1 MEEET
6 GRKRRIDVSK
16 VLDSLDDSG
25 DPLERVVLPE
35 SKRKATAAE
44 EQQPK
49 QSGMGGGDQQR
60 DYLFEDIGDREL
72 EEKIKR
78 QKSNIEK
85 LSRSL
90 PDKGEK
96 LRVALMLLE
105 DEKERRR
112 CSLLERNTSRWEEL
126 AQATSCK
133 NRNMDDSTGFKNETA
148 APLAKPKSEFA
159 CHFEQKMEEKSDSR
173 AASETQT
180 ESSLL
185 PCNRQSMKSNG
196 KLLQKGGRKGRSS
209 SRYIPRQC
217 SSSFNHKQEKCSPSN
232 GGHKGGAS
240 FPCSLR
246 HVAEDLSS
254 CGRNWNDASQIN
266 DSRHQKQGQTVVEI
280 LDEEDAEPAD
290 TAEQEEELPEG
301 ISKVKIY
308 YPSRNDPKSVEIC
321 YADIGCLDPEGYLT
335 STIMNFYIRYL
346 QQQTSPTDRALHNF
360 HFFNTFFYEKL
371 KEDVAY
377 KGDDK
382 DKHFGKFRRWWKGVN
397 IFEKAYVL
405 IPINEDKHWS
415 LVIICIPDKEEESG
429 PIVLH
434 LDSLSGVHSPRSVFQ
449 NIKSYLRAE
458 WNYLGPEVA
467 VSDLPIS
474 DSIWKQLPQKIE
486 ERKLA
491 VPQQRNEY
499 DCGLFVLFFME
510 RFIEEAPERLKM
522 KDLSMFGRRWFKPEA
537 ASNLR
542 KKIRKELRQE
552 FRDAYFVNLSK
563 ESAPAVGASEE

>member
-6 GRKRRIDVSK
+6 GGKRRIDVSK
-16 VLDSLDDSG
+16 VLDCLDDSG

-44 EQQPK
+44 EQPPK

-60 DYLFEDIGDREL
+60 DDFFYVIADHEL

-96 LRVALMLLE
+96 LRVALMQLE

-112 CSLLERNTSRWEEL
+112 CSRLEKNTSRWEEI

-133 NRNMDDSTGFKNETA
+133 NRNMDDSTGFKNEAA
-148 APLAKPKSEFA
+148 APLPKPKSEFA

-173 AASETQT
+173 TANEAQT

-185 PCNRQSMKSNG
+185 PCNQQSMKSNG
-196 KLLQKGGRKGRSS
+196 ELLQKGGRKGRSS
-209 SRYIPRQC
+209 SRNVPRQC
-217 SSSFNHKQEKCSPSN
+217 SSSFNHRREKCSLSN

-254 CGRNWNDASQIN
+254 CGRSWNDASQIN
-266 DSRHQKQGQTVVEI
+266 GSRHQRQGQTVVEI
-280 LDEEDAEPAD
+280 LDEEDAEPVD

-301 ISKVKIY
+301 INEVKIY

-346 QQQTSPTDRALHNF
+346 QQQTSPTDRALRNF

-382 DKHFGKFRRWWKGVN
+382 DKRFGKFRRWWKGVN

-434 LDSLSGVHSPRSVFQ
+434 LDSLSGVHCPRSVFQ

-486 ERKLA
+486 EKKLA

-510 RFIEEAPERLKM
+510 RFIEEAPERLKR

-537 ASNLR
+537 ASSLR
-542 KKIRKELRQE
+542 MKIRKVLRQE
-552 FRDAYFVNLSK
+552 FRDALVNLSK

>member
-44 EQQPK
+44 EQPPK

-112 CSLLERNTSRWEEL
+112 CSLLEKNTSRWEEL

-173 AASETQT
+173 TASETQT

-209 SRYIPRQC
+209 SRYVPRQC

-266 DSRHQKQGQTVVEI
+266 GSRHQKGQTVVEI

-382 DKHFGKFRRWWKGVN
+382 DSKALISRIRTAFFVYNKKIKTTPIPMMGVPR
-397 IFEKAYVL
+397 IQR
-405 IPINEDKHWS
+405 
-415 LVIICIPDKEEESG
+415 LVAGSER
-429 PIVLH
+429 L
-434 LDSLSGVHSPRSVFQ
+434 LSGRRASDIPK
-449 NIKSYLRAE
+449 ILLEEKLRDF
-458 WNYLGPEVA
+458 L
-467 VSDLPIS
+467 SDHGASLWS
-474 DSIWKQLPQKIE
+474 H
-486 ERKLA
+486 R
-491 VPQQRNEY
+491 RNEY

-522 KDLSMFGRRWFKPEA
+522 KDLSMRLVLLKNEP
-537 ASNLR
+537 
-542 KKIRKELRQE
+542 
-552 FRDAYFVNLSK
+552 AYGILT
-563 ESAPAVGASEE
+563 ESGAQM

>member
-6 GRKRRIDVSK
+6 GRKRKIDVSK

-44 EQQPK
+44 EQPPK

-112 CSLLERNTSRWEEL
+112 CSLLEKNTSRWEEL

-173 AASETQT
+173 TASETQT

-246 HVAEDLSS
+246 HDAEDLSS

-266 DSRHQKQGQTVVEI
+266 GSRHQKGQTVVEI

-405 IPINEDKHWS
+405 IPINED
-415 LVIICIPDKEEESG
+415 
-429 PIVLH
+429 
-434 LDSLSGVHSPRSVFQ
+434 
-449 NIKSYLRAE
+449 YLRAE
-458 WNYLGPEVA
+458 WNYLGPEVS